1 MSELRRARYRTGIRD
16 KSRSE
21 VTGIVLST
29 DIKQFRKPGQLMEIG
44 VYITLQGSPNKVL
57 NSVFNISAF
66 HRGRP

>member
-1 MSELRRARYRTGIRD
+1 M
-16 KSRSE
+16 
-21 VTGIVLST
+21 VLST
-29 DIKQFRKPGQLMEIG
+29 DIKQFRKHGQPMEIG